1 MRGRAAFTLLR
12 VCSVS
17 ARPHLF
23 LARSSASQSGISVLT
38 SGLAQRYLYYYLHS
52 RPNTFLGEAGQH
64 ATGLLLREQL
74 ESQLGSNGWLGW
86 GELLSI
92 LLHSLEQGGATFS
105 QVGLDID
112 AFALCSLGFA
122 HVARPACVAT
132 WDLLDPRAEK
142 KRERERDDVP
152 VCCLLVSQLSRLW
165 GLIVSQVML
174 VGTDSRLTHAGATT
188 IMCTYDTNSQEG
200 LTALATQCCS

>member
-92 LLHSLEQGGATFS
+92 LLHSLEQGGGPRFPGGVGHRCICLAFS
-105 QVGLDID
+105 W
-112 AFALCSLGFA
+112 LCTCGEACMRCHLG
-122 HVARPACVAT
+122 P
-132 WDLLDPRAEK
+132 EK